1 MIQKQQ
7 RAEVKVKAVAEEK
20 IDWSSYF
27 NHIKPVCPWSTAAW
41 KKKEIQ
47 ILEWSGEIQP
57 LGKNQAIIY
66 IVPNTNRKKL
76 KKLAKKLD
84 TSIEYEFLWS
94 EPTNGDYASPVP
106 ILIQQDRRKLFDL
119 RFDTG
124 YYDDII
130 G

>member
-1 MIQKQQ
+1 MFDEMMGFEGDAT
-7 RAEVKVKAVAEEK
+7 REEYK
-20 IDWSSYF
+20 NLFCW
-27 NHIKPVCPWSTAAW
+27 
-41 KKKEIQ
+41 
-47 ILEWSGEIQP
+47 
-57 LGKNQAIIY
+57 LGDQD
-66 IVPNTNRKKL
+66 L